1 MPAENPLPLTE
12 TTFFILFS
20 LSSSPRHGYSIIKE
34 VRQLSD
40 GRIVMATG
48 TLYGAIKRL
57 VELGWIEQVEKSSK
71 KDDDRE
77 RKYYKL
83 TKSGIARLKREIRR
97 IQELSVLVK
106 DYQLKGGI

>member
-1 MPAENPLPLTE
+1 MAAENPLPLTE

-20 LSSSPRHGYSIIKE
+20 LSASPRHGYSIIKE
-34 VRQLSD
+34 VRRLSD
-40 GRIVMATG
+40 GRITMAAG

-57 VELGWIEQVEKSSK
+57 AELGWIAQVEKNGK
-71 KDDDRE
+71 EEDDRD

-83 TKSGIARLKREIRR
+83 TRNGSARLRQEVRR

-106 DYQLKGGI
+106 DYQPKGGI

>member
-1 MPAENPLPLTE
+1 MANENPLPLTE

-20 LSSSPRHGYSIIKE
+20 LSATPRHGYSIIKE
-34 VRQLSD
+34 VRGLSD

-57 VELGWIEQVEKSSK
+57 VELGWIEPAEKAGK
-71 KDDDRE
+71 KDDERE

-83 TKSGIARLKREIRR
+83 TKGGSARLKREIRR

-106 DYQLKGGI
+106 DYQPKGGI